1 MSFSLALILG
11 LSIIYGYLNG
21 VLSAASV
28 VATIISSRAL
38 SPRAALLLAAI
49 GMTLGPFVLGVA
61 VVNTIASQFVSPEA
75 VTPQMVIAGL
85 LGGIIW
91 SSFTLLLQIPSSNT
105 QCLMGGLIGAA
116 WAGAGA
122 EAIQSAGLIKI
133 LIGLFLSPILGLFV
147 AFWVVRLIYYLGQ
160 WASPH
165 INRWFNRGQ
174 VLVAVLM
181 SLSFGANDGQKMIAV
196 LTLGLTAAG
205 VIERYTIPTW
215 TIVLSALTVG
225 LGTLTGGSRLIHK
238 LGSKFYR
245 IRPVNGFGAQVAS
258 TGVIFGAGVFGIPV
272 SGSQVVTSAI
282 IGAGSAER
290 IQKVRWGVMQE
301 ILLGWL
307 LTLPFSALLAFI
319 IYYLLEQVPL

>member
-1 MSFSLALILG
+1 MSFSLALIVS
-11 LSIIYGYLNG
+11 LSILYGYLNG

-38 SPRAALLLAAI
+38 SPRAALIFAAI

-61 VVNTIASQFVSPEA
+61 VVNTIAAQFVTPEA
-75 VTPQMVIAGL
+75 VTPQVVIAGL
-85 LGGIIW
+85 IGGVLW
-91 SSFTLLLQIPSSNT
+91 SSFTLWLQIPSSNT

-116 WAGAGA
+116 WAGAGI

-133 LIGLFLSPILGLFV
+133 LVGLFLSPLLGLLV
-147 AFWVVRLIYYLGQ
+147 AFWVVRWIYYLGE
-160 WASPH
+160 WASPR

-174 VLVAVLM
+174 ILVAVLM

-196 LTLGLTAAG
+196 LTLGLTATG
-205 VIERYTIPTW
+205 TIERSTIPTW
-215 TIVLSALTVG
+215 TVILSAITVG

-245 IRPVNGFGAQVAS
+245 IRPINGFGAQIAS
-258 TGVIFGAGVFGIPV
+258 TGVIFGAGVLGVPV

-282 IGAGSAER
+282 LGAGSAER

-319 IYYLLEQVPL
+319 MYYLLEQMP